1 MFPSFNR
8 IIQPK
13 NGLKIKRAKNK
24 IKNKFN
30 FLICFLVLST
40 YFINAQNTDNALQ
53 GYYIAQSDTLMYS
66 HFEFDGNGKVD
77 IMGMGKGDYFTKGDS
92 LIVFPDKSIF
102 KFKIKEN
109 SLIGSS
115 DWVSNGVWTKKDTLV
130 INNRKNENSAKKTA
144 ELLHEYY
151 RINKNMNQLEL
162 LLDNNINSLTAKIK
176 DLCDRGL
183 GKACLDNFGLIL
195 VNDYGGIASLLS
207 TESNNELKKIT
218 ENPEI
223 IALGNKIIAMGEMEG
238 HTVLGS
244 YYYLIGEKNK
254 AKSEWEK
261 GAKKGSLKSSVAI
274 SEVEF
279 EKGNSGK

>member
-1 MFPSFNR
+1 MLPSFNR
-8 IIQPK
+8 IIQPT
-13 NGLKIKRAKNK
+13 NRLKKRTNNTIKK
-24 IKNKFN
+24 KFN
-30 FLICFLVLST
+30 HIVCFLLMST

-53 GYYIAQSDTLMYS
+53 GYYVAQSDTLMYS

-109 SLIGSS
+109 SLIGTS

-162 LLDNNINSLTAKIK
+162 LLDNNITNHTAKIK

-195 VNDYGGIASLLS
+195 VNDYGGIASLLN
-207 TESNNELKKIT
+207 TDSNNEFKKIT

-254 AKSEWEK
+254 AKLEWEK
-261 GAKKGSLKSSVAI
+261 GAKKGSMKSSLAI
-274 SEVEF
+274 YEVEF
-279 EKGNSGK
+279 EKENNEK